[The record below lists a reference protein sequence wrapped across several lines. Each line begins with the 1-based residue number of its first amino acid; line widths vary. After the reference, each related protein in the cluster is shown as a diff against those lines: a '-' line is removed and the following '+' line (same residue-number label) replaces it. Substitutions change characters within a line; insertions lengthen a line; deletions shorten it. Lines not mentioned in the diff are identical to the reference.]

1 MITELQ
7 IIDYIISTNIFRPSK
22 ELVDFIDEDGN
33 VVKRPCSFYY
43 KPPKTKTKIL
53 IRVSNHGTSF
63 STWVGRN
70 KPDPRLSDQNLSVV
84 FSNNGVATSN
94 LKSSLFFVVE
104 QFVYNN
110 KQLTT
115 KDLEKIINKIITL
128 KDGELFSDP
137 IKKARKRPIKQLLI
151 PTDYNDNELP
161 IPSQG
166 VNQRQIDLAKIKREK
181 GETDESYSHR
191 LIHEY
196 ITHYFPLIESKQHN
210 IQLSKTELQEMIG
223 IITKQILTQ

>member
-1 MITELQ
+1 MLTDVQ
-7 IIDYIISTNIFRPSK
+7 IIKFIKNTKLFRPSS
-22 ELVDFIDEDGN
+22 ELYEFIDDDGKK
-33 VVKRPCSFYY
+33 VMLPCSFYY
-43 KPPKTKTKIL
+43 EPNTGNTSIL
-53 IRVSNHGTSF
+53 VRVSNHGTSL
-63 STWVGRN
+63 STWVGTY

-84 FSNNGVATSN
+84 FSNNGIATSN

-181 GETDESYSHR
+181 GETDEAYSHR
-191 LIHEY
+191 LIREY

-210 IQLSKTELQEMIG
+210 MQLSKTELQEMIE